1 MSKGVERDSSA
12 YSRTRKILRP
22 LRFQGS
28 ANLLFAILLRVFM
41 NGSMS
46 KSIGWIGTGVMGYP
60 MAGHLLSAGYD
71 VRIYNRTKDK
81 AIPLIQ
87 QGARWCE
94 SAGDASEGADF
105 VFSIVGFPQD
115 VEEIF
120 FGERGILSTAKN
132 GSVVVDMT
140 TSEPSLAE
148 RIYETAK
155 EKEVSSLDAPV
166 SGGDLGAR
174 NATLSMMVGG
184 DEKSFRQTK
193 PLLEVMGEN
202 ISWFGPA
209 GSGQRVKMSN
219 QILIATTMIGTVE
232 SLLYAVR
239 SGLKPNAVIDLIGSG
254 AAGCWSINNLGR
266 RIVKGDYAPGFFIKH
281 FVKDMSI
288 ALQDAERLGLKLP
301 GLSLA
306 KEFYDQAV
314 EAGQGNE
321 GTQALY
327 KVLESM
333 SSAKT

>member
-1 MSKGVERDSSA
+1 
-12 YSRTRKILRP
+12 
-22 LRFQGS
+22 
-28 ANLLFAILLRVFM
+28 
-41 NGSMS
+41 MS

-184 DEKSFRQTK
+184 DEESFRQTK